1 MLFTFVNPIRDS
13 VEDLSGFS
21 VRRDW
26 KDLIAPHGGAEVNVA
41 AVDVGERVAA
51 VGPFNDAQDDQS
63 ALFVG

>member
-1 MLFTFVNPIRDS
+1 MIFTFVNPIRDS

-41 AVDVGERVAA
+41 AVDVGERVAT